1 MGSTVT
7 LCMGACGARGADPLY
22 EQLRWMVDPLQAYLQ
37 DPEFAAYVGRLE
49 RLWEEL
55 EEEGEAAL
63 LAAAAGASVPGGAQP
78 SPGR

>member
-1 MGSTVT
+1 M
-7 LCMGACGARGADPLY
+7 
-22 EQLRWMVDPLQAYLQ
+22 QAYLQ

-63 LAAAAGASVPGGAQP
+63 LAAAAGAAAPGGAQP
-78 SPGR
+78 PPGR